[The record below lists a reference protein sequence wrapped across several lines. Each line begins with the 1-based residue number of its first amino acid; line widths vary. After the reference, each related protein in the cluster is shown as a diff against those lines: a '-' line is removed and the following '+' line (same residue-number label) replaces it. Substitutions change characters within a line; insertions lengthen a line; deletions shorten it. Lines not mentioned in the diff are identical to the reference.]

1 MVTLNGASEV
11 GTQRLHPQPGDEWQ
25 RWPTDKQVREE
36 LGVNP
41 PQLQAY
47 LRKGY
52 LTRWKCE
59 DDVCRFNPLEV
70 ELCKAR
76 LGQNMAA
83 DVAEQREANT
93 ELKDIL
99 RRATELLKQCHEHQ
113 EKMFSLI
120 ATPIEKGTAFTNK
133 IIDQQNEA
141 LAKAMEQADTALQL
155 REQLLSQAHER
166 DLKSAKW
173 AATQEHVSKG
183 IDKLTELV
191 SPFVGQ
197 IAANLG
203 LKKHPIFE
211 LFESLDPQM
220 LVALANTGMLNEF
233 QIGKLRELM
242 PDLPWPAPGAA
253 AAAEHE
259 PPKQEP
265 PAHEP
270 PKQEPPKRSDPPGIT
285 PDEPPPTKR
294 SGPPPRRRRRTP
306 TPTKE
311 KRS

>member
-1 MVTLNGASEV
+1 MGALNGASEV
-11 GTQRLHPQPGDEWQ
+11 GTQRLHAQPGDDWLH
-25 RWPTDKQVREE
+25 WPTDKQVREE
-36 LGVNP
+36 LGINP
-41 PQLQAY
+41 PQLTAY

-52 LTRWKCE
+52 LTRWKCD

-70 ELCKAR
+70 ELCKAK

-99 RRATELLKQCHEHQ
+99 RRATDLLKQCHDHQ
-113 EKMFSLI
+113 EKMFALI
-120 ATPIEKGTAFTNK
+120 ATPIEKGTSFTNK

-141 LAKAMEQADTALQL
+141 LAKAMEQADTAIQL

-166 DLKSAKW
+166 DLKTAKW

-183 IDKLTELV
+183 IDKLTELAA
-191 SPFVGQ
+191 PFIGQ

-220 LVALANTGMLNEF
+220 LIALANTGMLNEF
-233 QIGKLRELM
+233 QIQKLRELM
-242 PDLPWPAPGAA
+242 PDLPWPVPGNAAA
-253 AAAEHE
+253 AAAEP

-265 PAHEP
+265 PT
-270 PKQEPPKRSDPPGIT
+270 QEPATPSDPPGVT
-285 PDEPPPTKR
+285 PDDPPPTKR

-306 TPTKE
+306 SPTKE